1 MKPSE
6 SLKGC
11 PTITKGWHGLS
22 LIYMEKKGPEQKSHR
37 LLEPPWAPCQ
47 LFIHFLANRSEPSST
62 RETLKA
68 GSARSNLVRR
78 VLSRTQGTRLSWNVT
93 YLIGSFFCDGRVI
106 LLAGPI
112 FLHINTLARPARP
125 TGSRRENICTLFEC
139 QCIQHESTDWGH
151 HFYVSCWRRD
161 CHFTWSSEP
170 REGPAAC
177 SAKRVPSFLRY
188 FKTLSIGRGFENRT
202 RDLPLCSHTLYRLSY

>member
-37 LLEPPWAPCQ
+37 LHPGRRAN
-47 LFIHFLANRSEPSST
+47 FLYISLQIEANRQQEKQ
-62 RETLKA
+62 RLARLEATL
-68 GSARSNLVRR
+68 RSNLVPR
-78 VLSRTQGTRLSWNVT
+78 VLSRTLGTRLAQKVT
-93 YLIGSFFCDGRVI
+93 YLVGSFFCEGRVI

-151 HFYVSCWRRD
+151 YFYVSCWGRD

-170 REGPAAC
+170 REGQAAC
-177 SAKRVPSFLRY
+177 SAKRVPLFLRY
-188 FKTLSIGRGFENRT
+188 FKTLSIGPGSENRT
-202 RDLPLCSHTLYRLSY
+202 RDLPLCSHTLYRLS